1 MIATR
6 DIILPVSS
14 PRRGGLG
21 RGEAPSTTHGG
32 EHPRRRCLPSRRRTR
47 RRGGFTLLEVIL
59 ALVILGAALAMLG
72 EVMQLAS
79 RHAIE
84 ARAETQAQSLATS
97 LMDQLQAGA
106 IELESASRQT
116 LEVDD
121 TTPWVYSVTIADT
134 AFAGVQRVEVVVE
147 QDLEARLTPVKFRL
161 VRWFPTVLELP
172 ESASGSPGGGT
183 GGQTGGTG
191 GSSTQGGGTGGATL

>member
-1 MIATR
+1 MHR
-6 DIILPVSS
+6 HKV
-14 PRRGGLG
+14 RN
-21 RGEAPSTTHGG
+21 
-32 EHPRRRCLPSRRRTR
+32 SRA
-47 RRGGFTLLEVIL
+47 GFTLLEVIL
-59 ALVILGAALAMLG
+59 SLVILAAALAMLG

-106 IELESASRQT
+106 IDLEIAARQA

-134 AFAGVQRVEVVVE
+134 AFTGVQRVEVLVE
-147 QDLEARLTPVKFRL
+147 QDVEARFTPVKFHL

-172 ESASGSPGGGT
+172 ESASGSAVGGTGGQSGGAGGSSPPGGGT
-183 GGQTGGTG
+183 GGA
-191 GSSTQGGGTGGATL
+191 SL

>member
-1 MIATR
+1 MMR
-6 DIILPVSS
+6 LPLRKS
-14 PRRGGLG
+14 
-21 RGEAPSTTHGG
+21 
-32 EHPRRRCLPSRRRTR
+32 RCKRH
-47 RRGGFTLLEVIL
+47 GFTLLEVIL
-59 ALVILGAALAMLG
+59 SLVILGAALAMLG

-106 IELESASRQT
+106 IELESASRQA

-172 ESASGSPGGGT
+172 ESASNSPSAGAGGQTGGAGGSSAPGGGT
-183 GGQTGGTG
+183 GGA
-191 GSSTQGGGTGGATL
+191 SL

>member
-1 MIATR
+1 M
-6 DIILPVSS
+6 
-14 PRRGGLG
+14 RRLSLRKG
-21 RGEAPSTTHGG
+21 RRQCS
-32 EHPRRRCLPSRRRTR
+32 
-47 RRGGFTLLEVIL
+47 GFTLLEVIL
-59 ALVILGAALAMLG
+59 SLVILGAALAMLG

-106 IELESASRQT
+106 IELESASRQA

-121 TTPWVYSVTIADT
+121 TTPWVYAVTIADT
-134 AFAGVQRVEVVVE
+134 AFAGVQRVEVLVE
-147 QDLEARLTPVKFRL
+147 QDIEERFTPVKFRL

-172 ESASGSPGGGT
+172 ESASGSPAGGAGGQTSGAGGSSAPGGGT
-183 GGQTGGTG
+183 GG
-191 GSSTQGGGTGGATL
+191 STL